1 MGGGPIQTLAFLN
14 SNKKNQGSKSFQ
26 DIFSTWR
33 FWICDIEEAF
43 WERKCIVVFPKPT
56 FCFPFFRLEAIRRER
71 GGEGGEGIAVKI
83 KFIWKNWF
91 LSFYQAE
98 RISNPIICVF
108 TAVHF
113 RRHVFILDVL
123 VHLSISLPEHRR
135 LFWKGFHDGNPSC
148 VKLNMTNNTSSRC
161 LPVGHLVIG
170 WRSACVGWWS
180 IENNHLSRPGSPAE
194 RESRRN
200 KCPSLAF
207 YPNCPCVLT
216 AFLLVMGCLGLWV
229 SPCVK
234 LKNSHNECVFFS
246 KFSLGVVRAKK
257 EIYLP

>member
-1 MGGGPIQTLAFLN
+1 MKFKIVKYKIFETLVDPSLWVVDQYKHWLSLTQTRRIKEA
-14 SNKKNQGSKSFQ
+14 KVSKT
-26 DIFSTWR
+26 FSTWS

-123 VHLSISLPEHRR
+123 IHLSISLPEHRR
-135 LFWKGFHDGNPSC
+135 LFWIP
-148 VKLNMTNNTSSRC
+148 
-161 LPVGHLVIG
+161 
-170 WRSACVGWWS
+170 WWEP
-180 IENNHLSRPGSPAE
+180 IMCQVE
-194 RESRRN
+194 
-200 KCPSLAF
+200 
-207 YPNCPCVLT
+207 YDQ
-216 AFLLVMGCLGLWV
+216 
-229 SPCVK
+229 
-234 LKNSHNECVFFS
+234 
-246 KFSLGVVRAKK
+246 
-257 EIYLP
+257 

>member
-148 VKLNMTNNTSSRC
+148 VKLNMTNNTSMNFLRDAIQ
-161 LPVGHLVIG
+161 LVISL
-170 WRSACVGWWS
+170 SAGVGWWS

-257 EIYLP
+257 KIYLP